1 MRGGITIARLFG
13 IRIGIDWSWILIFLL
28 VTWNLAAGVFPLIH
42 PEWSGLLN
50 WGVAVIAALLFFL
63 SILAHE
69 LAHSLVAI
77 SRGLPVR
84 NIVLF
89 MFGGVSNI
97 EREPPDPKT
106 EFLMAIVGPITSIVL
121 GVVFFF
127 LGTIGIRGQIVTQGN
142 LQQALTALG
151 PVQTL
156 LLWLGPINVLLGIFN
171 LIPGFPLDGGRV
183 VRSIFWA
190 ITKNFTRAT
199 HWAARLGQFVAWVLI
214 VTGIAMVFGV
224 QIPILGTGVVS
235 GIWLIFIGWF
245 LNNAALQSYRQAVVS
260 DLLEGVP
267 VSRLMFRNTPTVSPN
282 TTIDQMVD
290 QYVMGSDERA
300 FPVMDGERLIG
311 LVCLSDIR
319 KVNRPEWRSTLVR
332 DILTPIDQVDVVRPN
347 EDASEA
353 LVKLSRRDVR
363 QLPVVENG
371 QLLGLLRRNDIIRW
385 LQLQAD
391 TERSGF

>member
-28 VTWNLAAGVFPLIH
+28 VTWNLAAGVFPLLH
-42 PEWSGLLN
+42 PEWNTLTN
-50 WGVAVIAALLFFL
+50 WGVAIVAAILFFL

-77 SRGLPVR
+77 ARGLPVR
-84 NIVLF
+84 NIMLF

-106 EFLMAIVGPITSIVL
+106 EFLMAIVGPLTSIVL
-121 GVVFFF
+121 GLIFLF
-127 LGTIGIRGQIVTQGN
+127 LGSIGIRDQITTQGGMR
-142 LQQALTALG
+142 QALASLG

-156 LLWLGPINVLLGIFN
+156 LLWLGPINIALGIFN
-171 LIPGFPLDGGRV
+171 MIPGFPLDGGRV
-183 VRSIFWA
+183 ARSIFWA

-199 HWAARLGQFVAWVLI
+199 HWAARLGQVVAWALI
-214 VTGIAMVFGV
+214 ITGIAMVFGIQV
-224 QIPILGTGVVS
+224 PFFGTGVVG

-267 VSRLMFRNTPTVSPN
+267 VSRIMHRDIPTVPPN
-282 TTIDQMVD
+282 ITIDQLVD
-290 QYVMGSDERA
+290 QYVMGSDERS
-300 FPVMDGERLIG
+300 FPVMENGDLIG
-311 LVCLSDIR
+311 LACLSDIR
-319 KVNRPEWRSTLVR
+319 KVDRERWRTTLVN
-332 DILTPIDQVDVVRPN
+332 DIMTPIDQVDIVRPN
-347 EDASEA
+347 EDASTA
-353 LVKLSRRDVR
+353 LEKLTRRDIR

-385 LQLQAD
+385 LQIQAD
-391 TERSGF
+391 TERSGL